1 METIFKLFNELEILV
16 REGKHPNK
24 QVQLIISIR
33 ILLNNLNKKN
43 E

>member
-1 METIFKLFNELEILV
+1 METVFKLFNELELLI
-16 REGKHPNK
+16 REEKNPKK

-33 ILLNNLNKKN
+33 ILLNNLKN